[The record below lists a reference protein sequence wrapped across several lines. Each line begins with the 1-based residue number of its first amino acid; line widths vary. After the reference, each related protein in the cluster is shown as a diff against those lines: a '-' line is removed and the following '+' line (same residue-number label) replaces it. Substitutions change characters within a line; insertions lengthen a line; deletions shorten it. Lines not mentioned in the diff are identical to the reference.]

1 MKTNPFLEY
10 ILYDVVS
17 GMGPVTFLP
26 MMGGYVLYFEG
37 KVFGMVHGEEFYLKG
52 DKILAA
58 WYESRGGT
66 RFTYTKN
73 NKEAYLYYFSV
84 PASIYEDRDKLSEW
98 IDIALT
104 ASEKK
109 K

>member
-10 ILYDVVS
+10 ILYDVLS
-17 GMGPVTFLP
+17 DMGAVTFLP

-37 KVFGMVHGEEFYLKG
+37 KVFALVSGEEFYLKG
-52 DKILAA
+52 NKELAS
-58 WYESRGGT
+58 WYESRGGK

-84 PASIYEDRDKLSEW
+84 PVSIYEDRD
-98 IDIALT
+98 ALT
-104 ASEKK
+104 EWVDISLVAAEKK